1 MTTFFKIL
9 SAGLGGL
16 SIIGLIVIHFL
27 TKQAS
32 RLKETVEDLET
43 DNAAKDKAIS
53 ILKTAQSFI
62 TASKERQDEIA
73 KEGKEYADKIHSGD
87 IDIDDLF
94 DAFNDGV

>member
-1 MTTFFKIL
+1 MTFFKIL
-9 SAGLGGL
+9 SASLGGL
-16 SIIGLIVIHFL
+16 SVVGLIVIHFL
-27 TKQAS
+27 AKQANK
-32 RLKETVEDLET
+32 LKETVADLEA
-43 DNAAKDKAIS
+43 DNETKDKAIS

-62 TASKERQDEIA
+62 TSSKERQNEIA

>member
-1 MTTFFKIL
+1 MMTFFKIL
-9 SAGLGGL
+9 SASLGGL
-16 SIIGLIVIHFL
+16 SVIGLIVIHFL
-27 TKQAS
+27 TKQVNK
-32 RLKETVEDLET
+32 LKETAENLEA
-43 DNAAKDKAIS
+43 DNATKDKAIG

-62 TASKERQDEIA
+62 TSSKERQDEIA